1 MISEQ
6 AIKDFQAIWK
16 KQFGEEISDE
26 KATEEA
32 LNFLRFL
39 DIIYRPVRR
48 QWLADYDN
56 GKHRQHSQ

>member
-39 DIIYRPVRR
+39 DIIYRPVRK
-48 QWLADYDN
+48 QWVEDYDN
-56 GKHRQHSQ
+56 GTHRQHNK

>member
-6 AIKDFQAIWK
+6 ALKDFKAIWL

-48 QWLADYDN
+48 QWVQDYDN
-56 GKHRQHSQ
+56 RTRQNPSN